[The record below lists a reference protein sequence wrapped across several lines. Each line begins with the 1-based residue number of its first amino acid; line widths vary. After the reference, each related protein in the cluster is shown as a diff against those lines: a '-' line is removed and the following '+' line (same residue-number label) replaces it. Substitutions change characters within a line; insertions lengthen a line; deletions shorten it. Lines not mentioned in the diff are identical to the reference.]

1 MPDDYLDQLRP
12 EDRAKKYDFG
22 NLDPIRPQTIIA
34 TAGGEIRGFATTAP
48 AQDSN
53 LSGYGELCAL
63 YVDPDHWGR
72 GIGVALVSAARAR
85 LFDLGYRNAILWV
98 LLGNVPRSA
107 FIAGISGPQTEDGE
121 WKNGGALRYTMCA
134 IGVTLKHRKRILNVG
149 EPLSYP
155 RQGLPVTLT
164 HPSDGHAERNACITS
179 TRAAGAA
186 GSTDA
191 ITATAISTNTE
202 TIAGNA
208 PAS

>member
-1 MPDDYLDQLRP
+1 M
-12 EDRAKKYDFG
+12 FG
-22 NLDPIRPQTIIA
+22 
-34 TAGGEIRGFATTAP
+34 
-48 AQDSN
+48 
-53 LSGYGELCAL
+53 
-63 YVDPDHWGR
+63 
-72 GIGVALVSAARAR
+72 
-85 LFDLGYRNAILWV
+85 
-98 LLGNVPRSA
+98 RSA

-155 RQGLPVTLT
+155 RQGFPVTLT
-164 HPSDGHAERNACITS
+164 HPSDGHSERNACITS